1 MMREWKRN
9 YLSVTIA
16 SLLMISCVKTK
27 FRSNTPDSTPKPG
40 VPAEKSPDETDPNKN
55 VGNSPAV
62 PAPNPGSNPAPAPN
76 PYNPQPVVTSTPLP
90 PIGQLPPKVVEL
102 PGLGGKPVQTIPPKW
117 EPAPAPSIPPDKV
130 LLQLRVVQL
139 NYEAWWKNCLIV
151 SVAGDTKAVGCN
163 KTTALN
169 TTVNLLANKGVCN
182 KLDIRVQTYFP
193 IDGACS
199 PNSVCN
205 GPYNSAVNIDR
216 TAGDIYSAP
225 FFKAYDRNNIL
236 RRDPLI
242 AISDSTSEIKAQ
254 MDSYAGSQTN
264 NRWVRVYF
272 EDQNKENL
280 DSVLAN
286 PTNLALRVE
295 RGIDFNDYVFDIRG
309 EGVEYYINGLEPMNC
324 TRK

>member
-40 VPAEKSPDETDPNKN
+40 VPAGKSPDETDPNKN

-62 PAPNPGSNPAPAPN
+62 PAPNPAPNPAPAPN

-169 TTVNLLANKGVCN
+169 TTINLLANKGVCN

-216 TAGDIYSAP
+216 TAGDIDSAP

-242 AISDSTSEIKAQ
+242 AISDSTSEIKSQ
-254 MDSYAGSQTN
+254 MDSYAGSQAN

-272 EDQNKENL
+272 EDQNRENL

-309 EGVEYYINGLEPMNC
+309 DGVEYYINGLEPMNC